1 MRKIVIPIVHKQEPR
16 AKFVTENDGYG
27 IWRRQTIAGLVNK
40 SIAVPKI
47 AFPVVW
53 SILYLLMSIS
63 LYLILQKSKNNK
75 AIQLYFTQLIF
86 NSLWTLIFF
95 GFKLYFLS
103 FIWILILT
111 IMIVIMIYEFYHLS
125 KIASFI
131 NIPYLLWVIFA
142 SYLNLT
148 ILLLN

>member
-1 MRKIVIPIVHKQEPR
+1 MKINIKLLIFCIIVTFFIGSFFSLFNSS
-16 AKFVTENDGYG
+16 AMYEN
-27 IWRRQTIAGLVNK
+27 LNK

>member
-1 MRKIVIPIVHKQEPR
+1 MKINIKLLIFCIIITFFIGSFFSLFTSP
-16 AKFVTENDGYG
+16 AMYEN
-27 IWRRQTIAGLVNK
+27 LNK

-47 AFPVVW
+47 VFPVVW

-63 LYLILQKSKNNK
+63 LYLIIQKSKNNT

-111 IMIVIMIYEFYHLS
+111 IMIVIMTYEFYHLS

>member
-1 MRKIVIPIVHKQEPR
+1 MKINIKLLIFCIIITFFIGSFFSLFTSP
-16 AKFVTENDGYG
+16 AMYEN
-27 IWRRQTIAGLVNK
+27 LNK
-40 SIAVPKI
+40 SIAVPKM

>member
-1 MRKIVIPIVHKQEPR
+1 MKINIKLLIFCIIITFFIGSFFSLFTSP
-16 AKFVTENDGYG
+16 AMYEN
-27 IWRRQTIAGLVNK
+27 LNK

-47 AFPVVW
+47 VFPVVW

>member
-1 MRKIVIPIVHKQEPR
+1 MKINIKLLIFCIIITFFIGSFFSLFTSP
-16 AKFVTENDGYG
+16 AMYEN
-27 IWRRQTIAGLVNK
+27 LNK

-111 IMIVIMIYEFYHLS
+111 IMIVIMTYEFYHLS

>member
-1 MRKIVIPIVHKQEPR
+1 MKINIKLLIFCIIITFFIGSFFSLFTSP
-16 AKFVTENDGYG
+16 AMYEN
-27 IWRRQTIAGLVNK
+27 LNK

-63 LYLILQKSKNNK
+63 LYLIIQKSKNNT

>member
-1 MRKIVIPIVHKQEPR
+1 MKINIKLLIFCIIITFFIGSFFSLFTSPAIY
-16 AKFVTENDGYG
+16 EN
-27 IWRRQTIAGLVNK
+27 LNK

>member
-1 MRKIVIPIVHKQEPR
+1 MKINIKLLIFCIIITFFIGSFFSLFTSP
-16 AKFVTENDGYG
+16 AMYEN
-27 IWRRQTIAGLVNK
+27 LNK

-47 AFPVVW
+47 VFPVVC

-111 IMIVIMIYEFYHLS
+111 IMIVIMTYEFYHLS

>member
-1 MRKIVIPIVHKQEPR
+1 MKINIKLLIFCIIITFFIGSFFSLFTSP
-16 AKFVTENDGYG
+16 AMYEN
-27 IWRRQTIAGLVNK
+27 LNK

-63 LYLILQKSKNNK
+63 LYLIIRESKNNK

>member
-1 MRKIVIPIVHKQEPR
+1 MKINIKLLIFCIIITFFIGSFFSLFTSP
-16 AKFVTENDGYG
+16 AMYEN
-27 IWRRQTIAGLVNK
+27 LNK

-63 LYLILQKSKNNK
+63 LYLIIQKSKNNK

-131 NIPYLLWVIFA
+131 NIPYLL
-142 SYLNLT
+142 
-148 ILLLN
+148 

>member
-1 MRKIVIPIVHKQEPR
+1 MKINIKLLIFCIIITFFIGSFFSLFTSP
-16 AKFVTENDGYG
+16 AMYEN
-27 IWRRQTIAGLVNK
+27 LNK

-47 AFPVVW
+47 AFSVVW

-63 LYLILQKSKNNK
+63 LYLIIQKSKNNK

-111 IMIVIMIYEFYHLS
+111 IMIVIMTYEFYHLS

>member
-1 MRKIVIPIVHKQEPR
+1 MY
-16 AKFVTENDGYG
+16 EN
-27 IWRRQTIAGLVNK
+27 LNK

-47 AFPVVW
+47 VFPVVL

>member
-1 MRKIVIPIVHKQEPR
+1 MKINIKLLIFCIIITFFIGSFFSLFTSS
-16 AKFVTENDGYG
+16 AMYEN
-27 IWRRQTIAGLVNK
+27 LNK
-40 SIAVPKI
+40 SIAVPKM

-63 LYLILQKSKNNK
+63 LYLIIQKSKNNK

-103 FIWILILT
+103 FIWILILI
-111 IMIVIMIYEFYHLS
+111 IMIVIMIYEFYHFS

>member
-1 MRKIVIPIVHKQEPR
+1 MKINIKLLIFCIIITFFIGSFFSLFTSP
-16 AKFVTENDGYG
+16 AMYEN
-27 IWRRQTIAGLVNK
+27 LNK
-40 SIAVPKI
+40 SIAVPKM

-95 GFKLYFLS
+95 GFKLYLLS